1 MNEPEHYDFAVIGSG
16 FGGSV
21 SALRLAEKGYRVIVL
36 EQGRHWT
43 PDSLPRSTWD
53 LRRWIWEPALGL
65 RGFFSM
71 RFFRHVVVLHGNA
84 VGGGSVTYANTLLV
98 PPPSVWREGSW
109 AGLADW
115 ERVMP
120 QHYDTARRMLGV
132 TTNRRLDAADERL
145 REMARACGVDST
157 FYPTDVGVF
166 FGDDKEPPGTQYPDP
181 YFAGEGPARRSC
193 IGCGGCMV
201 GCRYG
206 AKNTLDQNYLYLAQ
220 KRGAQVRAETRV
232 VDVRP
237 LGADPVGAQGYE
249 VAAVSLA
256 PDLRGTPMRV
266 TCRGVVFAASSLG
279 TQDLL
284 LRLKARGSLPK
295 LSDAVGRGVRT
306 NAESL
311 IGVRFPGSAQ
321 DLSRGVAIGSGIY
334 IDAHTHVQAVR
345 YPDGSNSM
353 GLLTTVMTLGRPGWT
368 RVFTWLGT
376 LLRMLLTR
384 PRETLRV
391 LSPRRW
397 AREAVILL
405 CMQTLE
411 GELTMCLKRRWFWP
425 FARRLATSGG
435 HIPTFIPAANAFAMR
450 AARATGGVPMTLVT
464 EILLNVPMTAHCM
477 GGAVMGRDRRQG
489 VIDGRNRVFGYANMF
504 ICDGSALSANLGVNP
519 SLSITALTEH
529 AMSHIPRADEQR
541 WDGMAE
547 EAGA

>member
-1 MNEPEHYDFAVIGSG
+1 VPEHYDFVVIGSG

-36 EQGRHWT
+36 EQGRRWT
-43 PDSLPRSTWD
+43 PDSLPKSTWD
-53 LRRWIWEPALGL
+53 LRRWIWDPALGL

-71 RFFRHVVVLHGNA
+71 RFFRHVIVLHGNA
-84 VGGGSVTYANTLLV
+84 VGGGSITYANTLLV
-98 PPPSVWREGSW
+98 PPQSVWREGSW

-145 REMARACGVDST
+145 REMARACGVEST

-166 FGDDKEPPGTQYPDP
+166 FGADKDPPGTLYPDP
-181 YFAGEGPARRSC
+181 YFGGEGPQRTSC
-193 IGCGGCMV
+193 VGCGGCMI

-232 VDVRP
+232 VDVRA
-237 LGADPVGAQGYE
+237 LGTEPDGAQGYE
-249 VAAVSLA
+249 ISTVSLGQS
-256 PDLRGTPMRV
+256 PRGTPTHL

-284 LRLKARGSLPK
+284 LRLKARGSLPR
-295 LSDAVGRGVRT
+295 LSDALGRGVRT

-311 IGVRFPGSAQ
+311 IGVRFPGSTQ

-334 IDAHTHVQAVR
+334 IDKYTHVEAVR
-345 YPDGSNSM
+345 YPDGSDSM

-368 RVFTWLGT
+368 RIFTWLGT
-376 LLRMLLTR
+376 LLRMLLSR

-391 LSPRRW
+391 LSPRKW

-411 GELTMCLKRRWFWP
+411 GELTMRLKRRWFWP
-425 FARRLATSGG
+425 FSQRLATSGAR
-435 HIPTFIPAANAFAMR
+435 IPTFIPAANEFAMR
-450 AARATGGVPMTLVT
+450 AARATGGVPMSSVT

-477 GGAVMGRDRRQG
+477 GGAVMGRERRQG

-519 SLSITALTEH
+519 SLSIAALTEH
-529 AMSHIPRADEQR
+529 AMSHIPRASDQH
-541 WDGMAE
+541 WNCVAE

>member
-1 MNEPEHYDFAVIGSG
+1 VPEHYDFVVIGSG

-36 EQGRHWT
+36 EQGRRWT
-43 PDSLPRSTWD
+43 PESLPHSTWD
-53 LRRWIWEPALGL
+53 LRRWIWDPALGL
-65 RGFFSM
+65 RGFFSV

-84 VGGGSVTYANTLLV
+84 VGGGSITYANTLLV
-98 PPPSVWREGSW
+98 PRPSVWREGSW

-145 REMARACGVDST
+145 REMARACGVEST
-157 FYPTDVGVF
+157 FYPTEVGVF
-166 FGDDKEPPGTQYPDP
+166 FGDDKDPPGTLYPDP
-181 YFAGEGPARRSC
+181 YFGGEGPERHSC
-193 IGCGGCMV
+193 VGCGGCMI

-206 AKNTLDQNYLYLAQ
+206 AKNTLDQNYLFLAQ
-220 KRGAQVRAETRV
+220 KRGAEVRAETRV

-237 LGADPVGAQGYE
+237 LGADPTGAQGYE
-249 VAAVSLA
+249 VSSVSQASGSRAAPA
-256 PDLRGTPMRV
+256 RF

-284 LRLKARGSLPK
+284 LRLKARGSLPG
-295 LSDAVGRGVRT
+295 LSDVLGHGVRT

-311 IGVRFPGSAQ
+311 IGVRFPGSTR

-334 IDAHTHVQAVR
+334 IDEHTHVEAVR
-345 YPDGSNSM
+345 YPAGSDSM

-368 RVFTWLGT
+368 RIFTWLGT

-391 LSPRRW
+391 LSPRKW

-405 CMQTLE
+405 CMQTLD
-411 GELTMCLKRRWFWP
+411 GELSMRLKRRWFWP
-425 FARRLATSGG
+425 FSRRLATSGAR
-435 HIPTFIPAANAFAMR
+435 IPTFIPAANEFALR
-450 AARATGGVPMTLVT
+450 AARVTGGVPMTSVT

-519 SLSITALTEH
+519 SLTITALTEH
-529 AMSHIPRADEQR
+529 AMSHIAVAGEQR

-547 EAGA
+547 EAGT